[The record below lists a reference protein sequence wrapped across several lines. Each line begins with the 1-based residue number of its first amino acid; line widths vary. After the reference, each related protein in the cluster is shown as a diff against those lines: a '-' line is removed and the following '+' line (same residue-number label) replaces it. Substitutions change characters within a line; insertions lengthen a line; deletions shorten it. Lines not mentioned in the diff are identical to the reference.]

1 MRFWVRIPILDQNVF
16 INHYDNE
23 CFRRAE
29 RAGIFCEN
37 HLIKPVDHEAKL
49 KILRPRDQ
57 VKPSS
62 SHPSQNPPPSPRRRG
77 LASRPPLIRV
87 RTPPFSAPRGLE
99 IRPGSVQG
107 GGVLTRKS
115 PVLDS

>member
-1 MRFWVRIPILDQNVF
+1 MRFWVRISILDQNVF

-62 SHPSQNPPPSPRRRG
+62 SHPSQNPPPFSPPPRAG
-77 LASRPPLIRV
+77 LQASSDPSQNP
-87 RTPPFSAPRGLE
+87 PPFSAPRGLE
-99 IRPGSVQG
+99 IRPESVQG
-107 GGVLTRKS
+107 GGGF
-115 PVLDS
+115 